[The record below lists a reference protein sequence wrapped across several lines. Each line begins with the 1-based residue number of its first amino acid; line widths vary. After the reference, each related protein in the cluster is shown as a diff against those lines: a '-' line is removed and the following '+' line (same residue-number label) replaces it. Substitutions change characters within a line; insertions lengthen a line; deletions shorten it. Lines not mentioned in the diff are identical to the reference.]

1 LDKNSGHSL
10 SEEPKRPRSRS
21 SAPSRL
27 AVNAALANI
36 GLPKTAPK
44 RLQLQWPPTAS
55 AYLPPRKPIRNAS
68 IRIRWVGATFL
79 QEDSVEGYF
88 RGAFK
93 GMNLTDEA
101 QHKRPDVW
109 ATPCQEPASPS
120 QKKPWRVKRVWN
132 VDQIDEHEEEHIVQD
147 GLLMDKVKELLC
159 VPSEE
164 ANEQYDPSESHWRF
178 NKVYDLNGEVQE
190 QSRSQ
195 KADEEGLL
203 GGIDEVAELD
213 AKWTFEEGTGEID
226 FHDDGEW
233 GAQEWVEE
241 QEEQPP
247 LPVKKED
254 PLGRQTVH
262 SRAPAPPPE
271 EMTTPMRRK
280 AKSFH
285 TKDDLLKEEKKKNR
299 KKRDENEPETIWDL
313 LAPPPVTFFSGY

>member
-1 LDKNSGHSL
+1 MAQEASG
-10 SEEPKRPRSRS
+10 
-21 SAPSRL
+21 
-27 AVNAALANI
+27 
-36 GLPKTAPK
+36 
-44 RLQLQWPPTAS
+44 
-55 AYLPPRKPIRNAS
+55 
-68 IRIRWVGATFL
+68 
-79 QEDSVEGYF
+79 VEGYF
-88 RGAFK
+88 HGEFTGRRLSLGD
-93 GMNLTDEA
+93 DEL

-109 ATPCQEPASPS
+109 ATPCQGPTSPS

-147 GLLMDKVKELLC
+147 GRLMDKVRELLR
-159 VPSEE
+159 VPCEG
-164 ANEQYDPSESHWRF
+164 ANDEYDPSDSHWRF

-203 GGIDEVAELD
+203 GAIEEVAELD
-213 AKWTFEEGTGEID
+213 AKWTFEVGTGEIE

-233 GAQEWVEE
+233 DAQEWMEE
-241 QEEQPP
+241 QEQPP
-247 LPVKKED
+247 LPTKKED

-271 EMTTPMRRK
+271 IMTSPMRRK

-285 TKDDLLKEEKKKNR
+285 TKDELLKEEKKQNR
-299 KKRDENEPETIWDL
+299 RKADENEPESIWDL